1 MAARPRSAI
10 HCEARRAE
18 TTEVLAA
25 LQRAGRRTP
34 PALMV
39 RPEDALQS
47 LRTAMLLGAVVP
59 EMRARAER
67 LIGDL
72 GNLVSIR
79 KETAEQKER
88 LLADR
93 DSLTND
99 QRRLAA
105 LVDERQRKQS
115 EAEKE
120 VEAERRRAAELS
132 KQAENLRDL
141 IAKMEQDL
149 RTAAKAA
156 AAAAAAAKIA
166 EAKPNAKNTAA
177 LKDPGRLSPAIAFAS
192 AKGLLPM
199 PVNGPK
205 LRNFGSSDGTGGVER
220 GISVAAR
227 PGAQVTTPCDGW
239 VVYSGPFRS
248 YGQLLILNAGGGY
261 HVLLAG
267 MERISVNIGQFVL
280 TGEPVGTMGTRLLRL
295 PRFWRR
301 LPVSRFSISSF
312 ARTTLLSIQAHGG
325 PQVKAKRFADDAQ
338 SFPGSSQ
345 CRRRC
350 RGHAARDAAAG
361 HADRLVGA
369 RGRLR
374 HLSPAQSVRRRV
386 RAGSHRL
393 RREAERL
400 EAGRIGDQRHAAGSR
415 SAFELHGRQEL
426 PRHDRDDARR
436 VRRPRHRS
444 DDGRRPGEGRLADR
458 RHAGVEGR
466 HSRQRPDRAA
476 RRRERAGPDA
486 QSGGREDARPRQH
499 QDQAEGDPQGPGQ
512 AARDHADAREHPRA
526 SGACAHRTGRHRLYP
541 RHLVQ
546 RADDGRPEAR
556 NRQPAERDR
565 RQAEGLHHRP
575 AQQPR
580 RIAGGSGDRLRR
592 VPRARR
598 DRLHARPQHRRD
610 PAPQPPSPAT

>member
-1 MAARPRSAI
+1 MPVLNRRALLPLPASAGRRGALSVVLISCSLVAAVPAYAQAPAPAQPVVPPVEGKPAATAPPQAGSIEDVIKKHEQELEQARERQRAALEAETKLKGEIAAIGQDRNKLNRQLIEVAARVRNVEGRIVDTEARLVTLDTREATIRNSLD
-10 HCEARRAE
+10 ARRAE

-79 KETAEQKER
+79 KETTEQKER

-120 VEAERRRAAELS
+120 VEAERRRAADLS

-156 AAAAAAAKIA
+156 AAAKLA
-166 EAKPNAKNTAA
+166 EQVKASGKNTAA
-177 LKDPGRLSPAIAFAS
+177 LKDPGRLTPAIAFAS

-205 LRNFGSSDGTGGVER
+205 IRNFGSSDGTGGVER

-280 TGEPVGTMGTRLLRL
+280 TGEPVGTMGTTSQ
-295 PRFWRR
+295 
-301 LPVSRFSISSF
+301 VASI
-312 ARTTLLSIQAHGG
+312 L
-325 PQVKAKRFADDAQ
+325 
-338 SFPGSSQ
+338 
-345 CRRRC
+345 
-350 RGHAARDAAAG
+350 AAAPSQPVLYIEFRKDNAPIDPG
-361 HADRLVGA
+361 PRWAASEGEKV
-369 RGRLR
+369 RG
-374 HLSPAQSVRRRV
+374 
-386 RAGSHRL
+386 
-393 RREAERL
+393 
-400 EAGRIGDQRHAAGSR
+400 
-415 SAFELHGRQEL
+415 
-426 PRHDRDDARR
+426 
-436 VRRPRHRS
+436 
-444 DDGRRPGEGRLADR
+444 
-458 RHAGVEGR
+458 
-466 HSRQRPDRAA
+466 
-476 RRRERAGPDA
+476 
-486 QSGGREDARPRQH
+486 
-499 QDQAEGDPQGPGQ
+499 
-512 AARDHADAREHPRA
+512 
-526 SGACAHRTGRHRLYP
+526 
-541 RHLVQ
+541 
-546 RADDGRPEAR
+546 
-556 NRQPAERDR
+556 
-565 RQAEGLHHRP
+565 
-575 AQQPR
+575 
-580 RIAGGSGDRLRR
+580 
-592 VPRARR
+592 
-598 DRLHARPQHRRD
+598 
-610 PAPQPPSPAT
+610 